1 MKHVILILG
10 MHRSGT
16 SALTRVVSL
25 MGAALPK
32 SILGKNHSN
41 LRGHWESEVLIK
53 SHEAFL
59 ARFDSDWKDWQ
70 RLKMPRK
77 TSLKAQSFIEE
88 FQTLL
93 ESEFS
98 KADDVWLVKEP
109 RICRFASLYIDALK
123 EASESL
129 HSVIMVRN
137 PLEVAASLEAR
148 DDMNKLDALHLWLTH
163 MLEAEIATRGE
174 RRSMIAY
181 DDFLMS
187 PVKTAQKL
195 SKDFDFSL
203 PYNVND
209 VKSQIESY
217 VSPSLKRQS
226 LASEDVALDPIA
238 RGWVS
243 QAYEALCVL
252 CANPYSETAMVKLDD
267 VRASYFAALSP
278 LHDIISYEREHHK
291 RLTQEELSRA
301 NTRYEAATQAYKA
314 EQKKAW
320 TERDSEYDQAWQAR
334 DDSHKSAIQDL
345 IDKHQLETEKWNER
359 EAEFEKIWK
368 ERDAENTKLWVERDE
383 RHAQE
388 IAALTDDRNALQ
400 TEWHDE
406 RAALMTSH
414 KSELDRLN
422 LEQSQS
428 LEGLQSKHEVAIEG
442 LKSENDH
449 EIENLKSDYHQRVES
464 LKAEHEAVTERMG
477 QEISF
482 MRDEFGE
489 ILRASD
495 MRADTNAAE
504 AQTLRHDLSA
514 VLNSTSW
521 KMTGGLRRLLDTLK
535 GLKRSGPKANLESPP
550 RQPRL
555 EFKSSD
561 QSD

>member
-32 SILGKNHSN
+32 SILGKNQSN
-41 LRGHWESEVLIK
+41 LRGHWESEALIK
-53 SHEAFL
+53 SHEALL
-59 ARFDSDWKDWQ
+59 AQYGSDWKDWQ

-77 TSLKAQSFIEE
+77 TSLKGQSVIEQ

-243 QAYEALCVL
+243 QAYEA
-252 CANPYSETAMVKLDD
+252 
-267 VRASYFAALSP
+267 
-278 LHDIISYEREHHK
+278 
-291 RLTQEELSRA
+291 
-301 NTRYEAATQAYKA
+301 
-314 EQKKAW
+314 
-320 TERDSEYDQAWQAR
+320 EYDQAWQAR

-359 EAEFEKIWK
+359 EAEFEKSWK
-368 ERDAENTKLWVERDE
+368 ERDAENSKLWVERDE

-414 KSELDRLN
+414 KSELDCLN
-422 LEQSQS
+422 LENTQS
-428 LEGLQSKHEVAIEG
+428 LEGL
-442 LKSENDH
+442 KSEH
-449 EIENLKSDYHQRVES
+449 ARAIENLKSEHHQRVES
-464 LKAEHEAVTERMG
+464 LKAEHELVAERMG